1 MKPREPRRK
10 TLVRARMNAGEA
22 WHDACILNISSSGLG
37 MQAASPPPRGAYLE
51 IRRGLHVIVGRV
63 MWSREHRFGIRAQD
77 RLPVD
82 LLADNPE
89 AALPQGACPRPVE
102 RRSARRVR
110 LSAHERSRNAGRRI
124 EYAFAAVLALCIAS
138 FVATEVHSVLAAP
151 ADMVTAALGGHG

>member
-10 TLVRARMNAGEA
+10 TLVRARVNAGGA

-63 MWSREHRFGIRAQD
+63 MWSREHRFGVKAQD

-82 LLADNPE
+82 LLADNSE
-89 AALPQGACPRPVE
+89 AALPQGACPSPVE
-102 RRSARRVR
+102 RRSVPRVR
-110 LSAHERSRNAGRRI
+110 LSAQERSRNAGRRI
-124 EYAFAAVLALCIAS
+124 EYVFAAVLALCIAS

-151 ADMVTAALGGHG
+151 ADMVTAALGGHS